1 MTSLSKIKLN
11 GVKVAGVTLE
21 DLAFYEVIWLASGV
35 RKCVLT
41 CNHRVYL
48 VTSYFSAFCARQSC
62 ILASSYFKPK
72 SLEV

>member
-35 RKCVLT
+35 RKCVFDL
-41 CNHRVYL
+41 
-48 VTSYFSAFCARQSC
+48 
-62 ILASSYFKPK
+62 
-72 SLEV
+72 